1 MPLPLQE
8 MRVAFNAEASET
20 GHPPLLMT
28 AAVAA
33 GKDNIDNGY
42 EIDLI
47 SL

>member
-1 MPLPLQE
+1 M
-8 MRVAFNAEASET
+8 AFDVEGNDT
-20 GHPPLLMT
+20 GRDPLLMT

-47 SL
+47 SQLVQY